1 MASYPLPPASPRKV
15 DENLREGAT
24 KATGDLTNGGCSR
37 NILTWRRGSV
47 SASEESGAEVGREE
61 DDELSESE
69 VRQDGWRGEEQWVTD
84 AVHVFLEGPQAIVAR
99 TYWKDK
105 GEDVVCEARV
115 VKMGGKSK
123 KLVAYLPH
131 REGRTATPAEWQ
143 RAST

>member
-1 MASYPLPPASPRKV
+1 MASYPSPPASPRKI

-24 KATGDLTNGGCSR
+24 KAMGDPTGGGCSG
-37 NILTWRRGSV
+37 NVLTRRRGSV
-47 SASEESGAEVGREE
+47 SAPEESGAEVGREE

-69 VRQDGWRGEEQWVTD
+69 VKQDGWRGEEQRVID
-84 AVHVFLEGPQAIVAR
+84 AVHVFLEGPQATVAR

-123 KLVAYLPH
+123 KLVVYFPH
-131 REGRTATPAEWQ
+131 REGRTATPAEW
-143 RAST
+143 